1 MKRSQALV
9 FVALLLVPVGCDHLA
24 KQIARSTLTGSAG
37 VSLAADTLRF
47 ELTHNPGAFLS
58 LGAGLPSG
66 LRQMIF
72 LGLVPLLLT
81 VFCILALRAGF
92 SSVWSLLGLSL
103 VAGGGIGNWLDRL
116 QHGGAVTD
124 FVSVG
129 LGPLR
134 TGVFNLA
141 DVFIVFGMALLLLS
155 LQTGRPR
162 RRCPEEKGSSS

>member
-9 FVALLLVPVGCDHLA
+9 FVALLLVPVGCDHVA

-47 ELTHNPGAFLS
+47 ELTQNPGAFLS

-66 LRQMIF
+66 LRHLVF
-72 LGLVPLLLT
+72 LGLVPTLLA
-81 VFCILALRAGF
+81 VVSILALRSGF
-92 SSVWSLLGLSL
+92 SSGWSLLGLSL
-103 VAGGGIGNWLDRL
+103 VAGGGIANWLDRL

-141 DVFIVFGMALLLLS
+141 DVSIVFGMALLLLS

-162 RRCPEEKGSSS
+162 RESA